1 MLHSE
6 NDGLPRRRLRKRSEP
21 LRPLLHEL
29 AWAGAG
35 GIQRW
40 VGVDPCTWPAGLT
53 VAADG
58 FESLFVATVEDKG
71 KPITVVYVPSHL
83 YHMVFELFKV
93 GFAFRLSIPELSRP
107 RRSPLS
113 FRTPCEPPWSCTAT
127 PWSILLSTLRSL
139 WGMKTWLWRS

>member
-1 MLHSE
+1 MVFLADAYE
-6 NDGLPRRRLRKRSEP
+6 NARNLCDRYYMNSP
-21 LRPLLHEL
+21 EL
-29 AWAGAG
+29 VLEEFNGELEW
-35 GIQRW
+35 IH
-40 VGVDPCTWPAGLT
+40 VGLT

-58 FESLFVATVEDKG
+58 FESLFVATVEDQG

-139 WGMKTWLWRS
+139 WGMKT